1 MRTFICAGILLRNP
15 EQSGPRV
22 SAREGRVRRRHR
34 RAGHAVGGELQ
45 GLHSNHAA
53 AAGQPHAVD
62 LRHAGRRR
70 VRSVASQHRLPC
82 LSSSRIYLSAYSIV
96 HRHYE

>member
-1 MRTFICAGILLRNP
+1 MCAGILLRNP

-22 SAREGRVRRRHR
+22 SAGEGGLRRRHR
-34 RAGHAVGGELQ
+34 RVGHAFRGELQ
-45 GLHSNHAA
+45 GLYSHHAA

-70 VRSVASQHRLPC
+70 VRLVHTSLTLRDLLASLGPDGTSLHME
-82 LSSSRIYLSAYSIV
+82 LSMP
-96 HRHYE
+96 